1 MVNELSSIKLFRTS
15 EHPCSYISNQNATTV
30 FLDPA
35 TKISQKLNSA
45 LTNKGFRRS
54 GHLLYKPDCNSCKA
68 CIACRIPVKKFK
80 SKSSFKRILKINQD
94 IRVDVSSNLNLDE
107 SYALYESYINHRHLD
122 GDMFPAT
129 EKQFSTFILE
139 NTDDTIFFKFF
150 EKERLIAVSVADI
163 LKDGFSAVYCFY
175 DPIDKRRS
183 LGTYAI
189 LYQIHQVL
197 EQDLLYLYLGYW
209 IKNCRKMLYKTRF
222 RPLEMLV
229 NNKWVEV
236 N

>member
-1 MVNELSSIKLFRTS
+1 MDSEVSSIKLFRTS

-45 LTNKGFRRS
+45 LTDKGFRRS

-150 EKERLIAVSVADI
+150 DKEKLIAVSVADI
-163 LKDGFSAVYCFY
+163 LQDGLSAVYCFY
-175 DPIDKRRS
+175 DPVDKRRS

-189 LYQIHQVL
+189 LYQIHRVL
-197 EQDLLYLYLGYW
+197 EQERLYLYLGYW

>member
-1 MVNELSSIKLFRTS
+1 MVNEVSSIKLFRTS
-15 EHPCSYISNQNATTV
+15 EHPCSYISDQNATTI

-45 LTNKGFRRS
+45 LTDKGFRRS

-129 EKQFSTFILE
+129 EKQFSSFILE

-150 EKERLIAVSVADI
+150 DKGKLIAVSVADI
-163 LKDGFSAVYCFY
+163 IQDGLSAVYCFY
-175 DPIDKRRS
+175 DPVDKRRS

-189 LYQIHQVL
+189 LYQIHRVL
-197 EQDLLYLYLGYW
+197 EQERLYLYLGYW

>member
-1 MVNELSSIKLFRTS
+1 MVSEVSSIKLFRTS
-15 EHPCSYISNQNATTV
+15 EHPCSYISDQNATTI

-54 GHLLYKPDCNSCKA
+54 GHLLYKPDCDSCKA

-94 IRVDVSSNLNLDE
+94 IRVEVSSSLSIDE
-107 SYALYESYINHRHLD
+107 SYELYESYINHRHLD

-150 EKERLIAVSVADI
+150 DKEKLIAVSVADA
-163 LKDGFSAVYCFY
+163 LHDGLSAVYCFY
-175 DPIDKRRS
+175 DPVDKRRS

-189 LYQIHQVL
+189 LYQIYRVL
-197 EQDLLYLYLGYW
+197 EQEHLYLYLGYW

>member
-1 MVNELSSIKLFRTS
+1 MVNEVSSIKLFRTS
-15 EHPCSYISNQNATTV
+15 EHPCSYISDQNATTI
-30 FLDPA
+30 FLDPT

-45 LTNKGFRRS
+45 LTDKGFRRS

-129 EKQFSTFILE
+129 EKQFSAFILE

-150 EKERLIAVSVADI
+150 DKEKLIAVSVADI
-163 LKDGFSAVYCFY
+163 LQDGLSAVYCFY
-175 DPIDKRRS
+175 DPVDKRRS

-189 LYQIHQVL
+189 LYQIHRVS
-197 EQDLLYLYLGYW
+197 EQERLYLYLGYW